1 MKDFGKLNFSV
12 SFQPTSAFPIDGRT
26 VFSSYASALA
36 AAKTAEEVG
45 STNTRYHIG
54 MKLLVAEEGVEPV
67 WYTITK
73 DKTLAAEGDG
83 SVADHNASAE
93 AHKAL
98 FDSINKKIDDNE
110 VDIPDKLPNPNAIT
124 FTGAVNASYDGSTPV
139 SVEIPKPG
147 SVDIPT
153 TLPNPKA
160 LTFTGAVSKTYDGSS
175 AVSVAIPTVPS
186 SLKNPNAITFTGA
199 ATGTYDGS
207 APLTVNIPEGGASIT
222 VDDAFNPESTN
233 PVQNKVICA
242 FVLEANETV
251 TQIQKSIPSDN
262 HINELINTALGVIEN
277 GTY

>member
-12 SFQPTSAFPIDGRT
+12 AFQPTSAFPIDGRT

-73 DKTLAAEGDG
+73 DKTLVAEGDG

-98 FDSINKKIDDNE
+98 FDAINKKIDDKE

-124 FTGAVNASYDGSTPV
+124 FTGAAS
-139 SVEIPKPG
+139 
-147 SVDIPT
+147 
-153 TLPNPKA
+153 
-160 LTFTGAVSKTYDGSS
+160 
-175 AVSVAIPTVPS
+175 
-186 SLKNPNAITFTGA
+186 
-199 ATGTYDGS
+199 GTYDGS
-207 APLTVNIPEGGASIT
+207 APLTVNIPEGGGSSIT
-222 VDDAFNPESTN
+222 VDDAFNPNSTN

-251 TQIQKSIPSDN
+251 LQIQNSIPTDA
-262 HINELINTALGVIEN
+262 HINELINTALGDIETILDEIN
-277 GTY
+277 GEDV